1 VRTRSLVFENRRSRA
16 HIFPYHPVPGS
27 KKGEPNLFHT
37 GKTKGSPL
45 RCWKRSILA
54 RGYSVSVVGVGGLHR
69 LITRVQ
75 REKKRQKGTQDNSG
89 GAAGVVAK
97 ESRVEEEQHEQ

>member
-1 VRTRSLVFENRRSRA
+1 
-16 HIFPYHPVPGS
+16 
-27 KKGEPNLFHT
+27 
-37 GKTKGSPL
+37 
-45 RCWKRSILA
+45 
-54 RGYSVSVVGVGGLHR
+54 VGVGSLHR

-75 REKKRQKGTQDNSG
+75 RKKKRQKGTQDNSS